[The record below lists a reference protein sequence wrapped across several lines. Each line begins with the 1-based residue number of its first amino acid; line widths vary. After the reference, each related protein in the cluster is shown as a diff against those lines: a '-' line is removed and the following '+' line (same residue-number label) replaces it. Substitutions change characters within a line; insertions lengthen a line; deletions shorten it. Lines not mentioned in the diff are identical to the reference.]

1 MTASALV
8 VAALVLSAALATG
21 QGAGAAR
28 LARAVPAGRR
38 VRPGDAALAP
48 RGRPGPRV
56 GRPRTLR
63 RRRRPRDGT
72 VRLRAVP
79 VLLEQAAALLN
90 AGLAPAATWH
100 ALRAAADDA
109 GEPFAAAARVAAAG
123 GSPAPVLRA
132 GGGPTLCVSAAR
144 STAAAWEVC
153 ERTGAPLALVLGRL
167 ARVLRDDAHSRAA
180 REVALAGP
188 RATARVL
195 ATLPVLGVALGTAM
209 GADPVAVLLATGP
222 GRACAAAGGSLAVLG
237 WLWTAVLVRQAEAA
251 PATSRQPPADR

>member
-56 GRPRTLR
+56 GALR
-63 RRRRPRDGT
+63 HRGRPRDGT

-180 REVALAGP
+180 REIALAGP

-222 GRACAAAGGSLAVLG
+222 GRACAAAGGSLAVVG
-237 WLWTAVLVRQAEAA
+237 WWWTAVLVRRAEAA